1 MGAPTDDLRSELKT
15 DWVSSSNTAS
25 SSASASALG
34 SAAAAAAAA
43 ALGPDEVDDP
53 ALGPDPGPDSDP
65 LLPRFLGHLANERRV
80 SPHTLSNYRRDLKR
94 IARWRLEQGIQVW
107 SDLRDEAIRRYVA
120 ARHRTGIGGRTLARE
135 LSALRTFFD
144 YLLRER
150 LVSHNP
156 ARGLRAPK
164 SARRLPSCL
173 DADTLSALLDS
184 DSPIGPGADATG
196 SGTAAAD
203 SGIDNEPLALRDTAM
218 VELLYS
224 SGLRLAELISVD
236 VRDIDPADAMLTVVG
251 KGSKTRRVPVGRA
264 ALQAIAGWIAVRP
277 LLAAADEPALFVSSR
292 GVRIHPRTVQ
302 ARLKHWAQ
310 QRSAGRNL
318 HPHLLRHSFA
328 SHLLESSGDLRA
340 VQELLGHADIATT
353 QVYTHLDFQHLAQVY
368 DQAHPRARKRR

>member
-1 MGAPTDDLRSELKT
+1 MVVPTDDLLPELKT
-15 DWVSSSNTAS
+15 DRVSSSNTD
-25 SSASASALG
+25 SASASAP
-34 SAAAAAAAA
+34 APAPVPAPAV
-43 ALGPDEVDDP
+43 GPDAGNDADSG
-53 ALGPDPGPDSDP
+53 LDSDP

-80 SPHTLSNYRRDLKR
+80 SPHTLSNYRRDLER

-264 ALQAIAGWIAVRP
+264 ALQAIAGWLAVRP

>member
-15 DWVSSSNTAS
+15 DRVSSSNTAS
-25 SSASASALG
+25 SSASATAT
-34 SAAAAAAAA
+34 ATAT
-43 ALGPDEVDDP
+43 ALGPDAVDDP
-53 ALGPDPGPDSDP
+53 ALGLDPGPDSDP
-65 LLPRFLGHLANERRV
+65 LLPSFLGHLANERRV
-80 SPHTLSNYRRDLKR
+80 SPHTLSNYRRDLER
-94 IARWRLEQGIQVW
+94 IARWRREQGIQAW
-107 SDLRDEAIRRYVA
+107 SDLRDESIRRYVA
-120 ARHRTGIGGRTLARE
+120 TRHRMGIGGRTLARE

-164 SARRLPSCL
+164 SARRLPSSL
-173 DADTLSALLDS
+173 DADTLSALLDR
-184 DSPIGPGADATG
+184 DRPIGAGADPT
-196 SGTAAAD
+196 SPGTAEAD
-203 SGIDNEPLALRDTAM
+203 SGIENDPLALRDTAM

-264 ALQAIAGWIAVRP
+264 ALQAIAGWLAVRP
-277 LLAAADEPALFVSSR
+277 LLAAADESALFVSSR
-292 GVRIHPRTVQ
+292 GRRIHPRTVQ